1 MAVSLIRLKR
11 RQRGVALVTALL
23 VVALATVAAVAMAS
37 RQQLDV
43 RRTANL
49 LDGDQAYA
57 YSLAVE
63 GWARMVLAR
72 DLRDNQVDQLDDI
85 WAERLPPIL
94 VTGGQI
100 DGFISD
106 LQGRF
111 NLNNLLTAEGQI
123 SEIDLQ
129 YFQRLLRMLQ
139 LNETL
144 ALAVLDWI
152 DQDFET
158 RFPDGA
164 EDDFYLNTEV
174 PYRAANQSFKSI
186 SELRLV
192 KGVDADV
199 WKTLAPYV
207 CALPERTLLNIN
219 TAPAPLLQALAE
231 DFTPQIAEQLVEQR
245 GEAGYEDVD
254 SFLQQDFFAGKGDVA
269 VNIGVASQYFLIRSD
284 VTIGT
289 ARSRLFSVAKRESNG
304 ARMLARTQGTW

>member
-1 MAVSLIRLKR
+1 MAVSAAGLSI
-11 RQRGVALVTALL
+11 RQRGVALITALL

-57 YSLAVE
+57 YAQAVE
-63 GWARMVLAR
+63 GWARMILNR
-72 DLRDNQVDQLDDI
+72 DDTKEVDALDDA
-85 WAERLPPIL
+85 WAQRLPPIS

-111 NLNNLLTAEGQI
+111 NLNNIVTADGEI
-123 SEIDLQ
+123 SEVDLQ
-129 YFQRLLRMLQ
+129 YFLRLLRALQ
-139 LNETL
+139 VDEGLV
-144 ALAVLDWI
+144 LAVVDWV

-164 EDDFYLNTEV
+164 EDDYYLGTDL
-174 PYRAANQSFKSI
+174 PYRAANQPFQSI

-199 WKTLAPYV
+199 WNALAPYV
-207 CALPERTLLNIN
+207 SALPERTLLNIN
-219 TAPAPLLQALAE
+219 TAAAPLLQALHE
-231 DFTPQIAEQLVEQR
+231 DLSPQIAEQLVETR
-245 GEAGYEDVD
+245 GEAGYDD
-254 SFLQQDFFAGKGDVA
+254 FNTFLQQDVFAGKELA
-269 VNIGVASQYFLIRSD
+269 VNIGVASQYFLVRAE

-289 ARSRLFSVAKRESNG
+289 ARSRLFSIAQRGSTG
-304 ARMLARTQGTW
+304 TRILARTQGTW

>member
-1 MAVSLIRLKR
+1 MAVSAAGLSI
-11 RQRGVALVTALL
+11 RQRGVALITALL

-57 YSLAVE
+57 YAQAVE
-63 GWARMVLAR
+63 GWARMILNR
-72 DLRDNQVDQLDDI
+72 DDTKEVDALDDA
-85 WAERLPPIL
+85 WAQRLPPIS

-111 NLNNLLTAEGQI
+111 NLNNIVTADGEI
-123 SEIDLQ
+123 SEVDLQ
-129 YFQRLLRMLQ
+129 YFLRLLRALQ
-139 LNETL
+139 IDEGLV
-144 ALAVLDWI
+144 LAVVDWV

-164 EDDFYLNTEV
+164 EDDYYLGTDL
-174 PYRAANQSFKSI
+174 PYRAANQPFQSI

-199 WKTLAPYV
+199 WNALAPYV
-207 CALPERTLLNIN
+207 SALPERTLLNIN
-219 TAPAPLLQALAE
+219 TAAAPLLQALHE
-231 DFTPQIAEQLVEQR
+231 DLSPQIAEQLVETR
-245 GEAGYEDVD
+245 GEAGYDD
-254 SFLQQDFFAGKGDVA
+254 FNTFLQQDVFAGKELA
-269 VNIGVASQYFLIRSD
+269 VNIGVASQYFLVRAE

-289 ARSRLFSVAKRESNG
+289 ARSRLFSIAQRGSTG
-304 ARMLARTQGTW
+304 TRILARTQGTW

>member
-1 MAVSLIRLKR
+1 MVVSAAGLRSK
-11 RQRGVALVTALL
+11 QRGVALITALL

-57 YSLAVE
+57 YAQAVE
-63 GWARMVLAR
+63 GWARMILNR
-72 DLRDNQVDQLDDI
+72 DDTKEVDALDDA
-85 WAERLPPIL
+85 WAQRLPPIN

-111 NLNNLLTAEGQI
+111 NLNNLAAADGQI
-123 SEIDLQ
+123 SEVDLQ
-129 YFQRLLRMLQ
+129 YFIRLLRALQ
-139 LNETL
+139 INETL
-144 ALAVLDWI
+144 ALAVVDWV

-164 EDDFYLNTEV
+164 EDDYYLGTDL
-174 PYRAANQSFKSI
+174 PYRAANQPFQSI

-199 WKTLAPYV
+199 WNALAPYV
-207 CALPERTLLNIN
+207 SALPERTSLNIN
-219 TAPAPLLQALAE
+219 TAAAPLLQALHE
-231 DFTPQIAEQLVEQR
+231 DLSPQIAEQLMETR
-245 GEAGYEDVD
+245 GEAGYDDFNV
-254 SFLQQDFFAGKGDVA
+254 FLQQDVFAGKEMA
-269 VNIGVASQYFLIRSD
+269 VNIGVVSQYFLVRAE

-289 ARSRLFSVAKRESNG
+289 ARSRLFSVAQRGSTG
-304 ARMLARTQGTW
+304 TRILARTQGTW

>member
-1 MAVSLIRLKR
+1 MAVSAAGLRPK
-11 RQRGVALVTALL
+11 QRGVALITALL

-57 YSLAVE
+57 YAQAVE
-63 GWARMVLAR
+63 GWARMILNR
-72 DLRDNQVDQLDDI
+72 DDTKEVDALDDA
-85 WAERLPPIL
+85 WAQRLPPIS

-111 NLNNLLTAEGQI
+111 NLNNLAAADGQI
-123 SEIDLQ
+123 SEVDLQ
-129 YFQRLLRMLQ
+129 YFIRLLRALQ
-139 LNETL
+139 INETL
-144 ALAVLDWI
+144 ALAVVDWL

-164 EDDFYLNTEV
+164 EDDYYLGTDL
-174 PYRAANQSFKSI
+174 PYRAANRPFQSI

-192 KGVDADV
+192 KGVDAEV
-199 WKTLAPYV
+199 WNALAPYIS
-207 CALPERTLLNIN
+207 ALPERTSLNIN
-219 TAPAPLLQALAE
+219 TAAAPLLQALHE
-231 DFTPQIAEQLVEQR
+231 DLSPQIAEQLVETR
-245 GEAGYEDVD
+245 GEAGYDDFNV
-254 SFLQQDFFAGKGDVA
+254 FLQQDVFAGKEMA
-269 VNIGVASQYFLIRSD
+269 VNIGVVSQYFLVRAE

-289 ARSRLFSVAKRESNG
+289 ARSRLFSIAQRGSTG
-304 ARMLARTQGTW
+304 TRILARTQGTW